1 MSRSAS
7 RGEGESRVPAAEI
20 RLLGEL
26 EVRRQGRALPL
37 PASKKTRA
45 LLAYLVATGRPHSRE
60 SLCALLWDGPD
71 DPRAELRWSLTKLR
85 PLLDGGGGQLQT
97 DCERAGFVAGAVRV
111 DAVAVRAL
119 VGRTVADATLDALRA
134 AAPQFRGEPL
144 EGLDLPSCFRYH
156 EWYVGER
163 EALRGLRGAVLA
175 ELAARL
181 GAGTGR
187 GRISRRR
194 CAGRGCGSRRIR

>member
-7 RGEGESRVPAAEI
+7 RGEGASQAAAAEI

-45 LLAYLVATGRPHSRE
+45 LLAYLAATGRPHLRE

-85 PLLDGGGGQLQT
+85 PLLDGGGGQLQA
-97 DCERAGFVAGAVRV
+97 DRERAGFVAGPVRV

-119 VGRTVADATLDALRA
+119 VGRAAADVPLDALRA
-134 AAPQFRGEPL
+134 AAGQFRGEPL
-144 EGLDLPSCFRYH
+144 EGLDLPACFRYH

-163 EALRGLRGAVLA
+163 EALRGLRGAILA

-181 GAGTGR
+181 GA
-187 GRISRRR
+187 
-194 CAGRGCGSRRIR
+194 A